1 MDRKW
6 LIIPDYGHL
15 SESEALAAEYG
26 AAFEYNDFCS
36 PSVYE
41 NTREIEERIR
51 VYSGLNRDKSQ
62 DTMHGLFLDILFASS
77 DSVIRKRSRELVELS
92 FEIGKRL
99 GVRGIVF
106 HTGILAGLTLD
117 SYVNPW
123 LETAEDFWRKMS
135 KKYPDVDIYMENT
148 FERSPDV
155 LIRLR
160 ERLTDC
166 ENFKLCLDYGHACLT
181 PEPIDSWVERM
192 SRYIGHMHLND
203 NDLKADL
210 HAVPGEG
217 RIDWKQCSQLL
228 DSYQIDCP
236 ILLEL
241 NGVERQRRALEYM
254 SRV

>member
-1 MDRKW
+1 MNKKW

-77 DSVIRKRSRELVELS
+77 DSVIRKRSRELIELS
-92 FEIGKRL
+92 FSIAGRL
-99 GVRGIVF
+99 GVKGVVF
-106 HTGILAGLTLD
+106 HTGILADLQLP
-117 SYVNPW
+117 SYINPW
-123 LETAEDFWRKMS
+123 LEAAESFWREMAE
-135 KKYPDVDIYMENT
+135 KYGNMDIYMENT
-148 FERSPDV
+148 FEKNPDI
-155 LIRLR
+155 LLSLK
-160 ERLTDC
+160 ERLWDC
-166 ENFKLCLDYGHACLT
+166 NNFKLCLDYGHACLT
-181 PEPIDSWVERM
+181 SEPIDNWVKKM
-192 SRYIGHMHLND
+192 AKYVGHMHLND
-203 NDLKADL
+203 NDLNADL
-210 HAVPGEG
+210 HGVPGEG
-217 RIDWKQCSQLL
+217 RIDWGQCRQLL
-228 DSYQIDCP
+228 ETYQVHCP

-241 NGVERQRRALEYM
+241 NGVEQQKRALEYM